1 VNSKLVWG
9 LSILAPCKIKIFRHG
24 NKAITL
30 TDHFARG
37 SGESRLSWIRQ
48 LRFSEAEGGMRVL
61 LEYDPVVFAV
71 LIFGLVALELLA
83 FSM

>member
-1 VNSKLVWG
+1 
-9 LSILAPCKIKIFRHG
+9 
-24 NKAITL
+24 
-30 TDHFARG
+30 
-37 SGESRLSWIRQ
+37 
-48 LRFSEAEGGMRVL
+48 MRVL